1 MTINNNKKIFANN
14 LKFYMEKNNVDRY
27 ELSKICE
34 VPYSTVSSWLQSD
47 RYPRID
53 KIQQLADYFSIDK
66 SDLIEGPTNI
76 DSSFASTLK
85 QLRINKKLTQEE
97 LSKEINVSTSTIGMY
112 ETSKR
117 EPNFEVLKK
126 ISNFFNISL
135 DNLILGEKSN
145 NSESFKDYIKNIR
158 LFKGLSLRDVDRMSN
173 VTFSNLSMIEHGTR
187 KATPFILKELSKV
200 YNVDYI
206 ELLKMC
212 GYIDD
217 LESKK
222 ITKNN
227 IKNLRKSFGLSQTE
241 LGNKIGLS
249 ARSIGFYESDDR
261 DMPTSKLKQIAN
273 FFNVTPDYIL
283 GISQYSTMPNE
294 LFNKFD
300 FIDNDYLFTLTL
312 KDSSMEPYFMSGD
325 ILIFEKTDNCE
336 NGQFCA
342 AAVNGDD
349 ATFKKVTKTDTGI
362 MLQPLNPAFETK
374 FYTNDQIDSLP
385 VTIIGVLKQII
396 RNF

>member
-1 MTINNNKKIFANN
+1 
-14 LKFYMEKNNVDRY
+14 MEKNNVDRY

-158 LFKGLSLRDVDRMSN
+158 LSKGLSLRDVDRMSN

-200 YNVDYI
+200 YNVDYL

-217 LESKK
+217 LEFKK

-312 KDSSMEPYFMSGD
+312 KDNSMEPYFMSGD

-385 VTIIGVLKQII
+385 VTIIGVLKQIR

>member
-76 DSSFASTLK
+76 DSLFASTLK

-158 LFKGLSLRDVDRMSN
+158 LSKGLSLRDVDRMSN

-325 ILIFEKTDNCE
+325 ILIFEKTDNYE

-385 VTIIGVLKQII
+385 VTIIGVLKQIR

>member
-34 VPYSTVSSWLQSD
+34 VPYSTVSSWLQSS

-76 DSSFASTLK
+76 NSSFASTLK

-158 LFKGLSLRDVDRMSN
+158 LSKGLSLRDVDRMSN

-187 KATPFILKELSKV
+187 KATPFVLKELSKV

-294 LFNKFD
+294 LFNKFN

-325 ILIFEKTDNCE
+325 ILIFEKTEDCE

-342 AAVNGDD
+342 VAVNGDD

-362 MLQPLNPAFETK
+362 MLQPLNPDFETK
-374 FYTNDQIDSLP
+374 FYTNEQIASLP
-385 VTIIGVLKQII
+385 VTIIGVLKES
-396 RNF
+396 RRKY